1 MSTKV
6 FFDDVKKNA
15 ESAKILKFFKNLKKK
30 KIFDFEMNYLHEN
43 QLL

>member
-1 MSTKV
+1 MSTKI
-6 FFDDVKKNA
+6 FFDDAEKNA

-30 KIFDFEMNYLHEN
+30 IIFDFEMNYLHEN